1 MAGQAGATGPHLWPL
16 LDRQEGPG
24 GSSIEWSVL
33 GPLGVYREEGPRST
47 LGLRPLL
54 LRETDAASDST
65 EGDLL
70 YPFGAYSRE
79 REDVDWRFFTLFR
92 RTEVEPP
99 GREEA
104 TPSEVSLYPFL
115 FWRTGSP
122 GRPGYFAF
130 FPLGGRLRDRFGR
143 DDITFALFPLYA
155 RTVNEGVRTTHLPWP
170 LVAAWSGPE
179 QAGWQLWPL
188 YGRDVRPGRFDKT
201 FFLWPLG
208 FAQDLDLDT
217 ENPKQVR
224 VLLPLYSLLR
234 SPQRD
239 ETTILWP
246 FFSKITDRQEGYE
259 EWHVP
264 WPFVRVARGETRRI
278 TRLWP
283 FYSSAVRQTRTD
295 EYLLWPLYLTERDDA
310 EGWRLTR
317 RRILYYL
324 VQDAREERPEEG
336 RSRHRLDAWPLFFY
350 EAEGDA
356 ATFQALALLESFLPR
371 DAALARSWAP
381 LWTLYRYQ
389 RGPDGHTVS
398 SLLWNLYRREEAEG
412 LFAWQLAPLVAYR
425 AEEGAGGPVR
435 DLWLLLGL
443 VQVHSTPDRRGLRLL
458 YLPWITWGASSEA
471 RP

>member
-1 MAGQAGATGPHLWPL
+1 M
-16 LDRQEGPG
+16 
-24 GSSIEWSVL
+24 EWSVL

-65 EGDLL
+65 EADLL

-92 RTEVEPP
+92 RAELMPP

-130 FPLGGRLRDRFGR
+130 FPLGGHLRDRFGR

-170 LVAAWSGPE
+170 IVARWSGPE
-179 QAGWQLWPL
+179 QSGWHLWPL
-188 YGRDVRPGRFDKT
+188 VGRDVRPGRFDKT
-201 FFLWPLG
+201 FILWPLG
-208 FAQDLDLDT
+208 FAHDLDQDT
-217 ENPKQVR
+217 ENPKRVR
-224 VLLPLYSLLR
+224 LFLPFYSLLR

-246 FFSKITDRQEGYE
+246 FFSKITDRGEAYE
-259 EWHVP
+259 EWYLP
-264 WPFVRVARGETRRI
+264 WPIVQVARGETRRI
-278 TRLWP
+278 TRVWP
-283 FYSSAVRQTRTD
+283 LYSTAVRGSRID
-295 EYLLWPLYLTERDDA
+295 ESVLWPLYVTERDDR
-310 EGWRLTR
+310 EDVRLTR
-317 RRILYYL
+317 HRILYYL
-324 VQDAREERPEEG
+324 VQDAREELPEEG
-336 RSRHRLDAWPLFFY
+336 GSRHRLDVWPLFIY
-350 EAEGDA
+350 EAEGEA
-356 ATFQALALLESFLPR
+356 AAFQTLALLESFLPR
-371 DAALARSWAP
+371 DNALRRSWAP
-381 LWTLYRYQ
+381 LWTLFRYE

-398 SLLWNLYRREEAEG
+398 SLLWNLYRREAAEG
-412 LFAWQLAPLVAYR
+412 FLAWQLAPLVAYR
-425 AEEGAGGPVR
+425 AEEGPGGPVR

-443 VQVHSTPDRRGLRLL
+443 VQVHNAPGRRGLRLL
-458 YLPWITWGASSEA
+458 YLPWITWGAPAEA